1 MKTGTWIIGAAL
13 ASAVAGLA
21 FVSLRPETVPVDLA
35 EVRRGPMVL
44 TVNADGVTRIRDIY
58 EVAAPITGETR
69 RSPVT
74 VGDPVTKDATVVA
87 VVEPVQPALLD
98 SRSRVQAEAS
108 VREAEAALRVADAQ
122 LLQAKEDRAYAQ
134 TQFDRT
140 KTLVERGVA
149 SLTALE
155 DAEQLLRLKSAAV
168 DTAQSELS
176 RAESAL
182 ARASATLIGPDSGP
196 AADTPDSC
204 CVTLRAP
211 ADGVVLSISGISAR
225 PVQAGE
231 PLLSIGRP
239 DNLEIV
245 ADLLSADAVRVPD
258 GARAIVERW
267 GGEPALE
274 ARVRRVE
281 PSARTKVSALGIE
294 EQRVDAVFDL
304 LTPPEG
310 RAGLGDGFSVYLRIV
325 LWEAGDVLQVPLSAV
340 FRTGDDWAVFVE
352 REGVAVRTRVDL
364 GRRNGT
370 SAEVLGGLDA
380 GARVVTHPSDRVID
394 GALIAPR
401 ETL

>member
-1 MKTGTWIIGAAL
+1 MKTGTWVMGALGL
-13 ASAVAGLA
+13 AAVAGLV

-35 EVRRGPMVL
+35 EVRRGHMQL

-58 EVAAPITGETR
+58 QVAAPITGETR
-69 RSPVT
+69 RSPVV
-74 VGDPVTKDATVVA
+74 VGDPVTRDETVVA

-98 SRSRVQAEAS
+98 SRSRVQAEAA
-108 VREAEAALRVADAQ
+108 VREAEAALKVADAQ

-140 KTLVERGVA
+140 RTLVERGVA

-155 DAEQLLRLKSAAV
+155 DAEQLLRLKSATV
-168 DTAQSELS
+168 DAAQSELS

-182 ARASATLIGPDSGP
+182 ARASATLIGPDSGT
-196 AADTPDSC
+196 AEDTPDSC

-211 ADGVVLSISGISAR
+211 ADGVVLSIAGISAR

-274 ARVRRVE
+274 ARVRRIE

-294 EQRVDAVFDL
+294 EQRVDVVFDL

-310 RAGLGDGFSVYLRIV
+310 RPGLGDGFSVYLRIV
-325 LWEAGDVLQVPLSAV
+325 LWEADDVLQVPLSAV

-352 REGVAVRTRVDL
+352 REGVAVRTRVEL